1 MKKIALALSF
11 SILVSL
17 SSHVP
22 VTESQAALRPCTG
35 KEVSVEISYRAR
47 IAILEFYTPGS
58 STIPA
63 LREQLQ
69 NLYNKCESEGF
80 KAAKPKTKAP
90 VCSTSDISKLID
102 IKSAYSQQVDLE
114 ASNSNEIAAQQR
126 EYDRAIST
134 GQSSRAQQIDIKISK
149 LSQEIQFHYR
159 MQMFYL
165 AAFNAYSTDCKN
177 TSVTLP
183 RRTLGEEAT
192 QTTNPAL
199 NDLPQRFIGYRV
211 GDVRPVHILSDDCG
225 PKASRE
231 VFVLKLDSNREW
243 VRTKVAWPAINDVA
257 TKYALQFEKFPVDQ
271 ISISLSSGTWKG
283 ANWPYTIQH
292 AFSVARCDLPENGS
306 ENAVKKYD
314 INSLKNKLGTWK
326 RQKISNL
333 KDFEYRGD
341 GNNYLVDQLVSQDL
355 TNPSW
360 KCSIKKAKTSTV
372 KKNGKMVKVTKPAVS
387 DFRVNLSSDGSTI
400 SIWECDD
407 IEAGEFIEV
416 QRVLISE
423 SWDVSDKDSSN
434 NALWEVAMNDPRHV
448 NWTWACPAGTG
459 NRTCYRVEGLK

>member
-1 MKKIALALSF
+1 M
-11 SILVSL
+11 
-17 SSHVP
+17 
-22 VTESQAALRPCTG
+22 
-35 KEVSVEISYRAR
+35 
-47 IAILEFYTPGS
+47 
-58 STIPA
+58 
-63 LREQLQ
+63 
-69 NLYNKCESEGF
+69 
-80 KAAKPKTKAP
+80 
-90 VCSTSDISKLID
+90 
-102 IKSAYSQQVDLE
+102 
-114 ASNSNEIAAQQR
+114 
-126 EYDRAIST
+126 
-134 GQSSRAQQIDIKISK
+134 
-149 LSQEIQFHYR
+149 
-159 MQMFYL
+159 
-165 AAFNAYSTDCKN
+165 
-177 TSVTLP
+177 
-183 RRTLGEEAT
+183 
-192 QTTNPAL
+192 
-199 NDLPQRFIGYRV
+199 
-211 GDVRPVHILSDDCG
+211 RPVHILSDDCG

-314 INSLKNKLGTWK
+314 ISSLKNKLGTWK

-355 TNPSW
+355 TDPSW
-360 KCSIKKAKTSTV
+360 KCSIKKPKTSTV

-416 QRVLISE
+416 QKVSISE